1 MSRLALF
8 VALCCL
14 VATAQAQSLL
24 RRPVAEQ
31 PSPTAAP
38 APSAPPTASPGMLAP
53 EKPAEERYPLPASAP
68 KYTPVTS
75 SLSAHSA
82 SLLLVQAPKPRT
94 YAVHDKVSIIIAES
108 STQSSQQK
116 LDAKK
121 DSSLKAA
128 VNKFPDL
135 AMFLEGNLT
144 NVGTGTIASADVTGS
159 RNFKGDG
166 KFERTDKFQ
175 DRIQATVI
183 DVKPNGVLVLE
194 ARKTVGQ
201 DREVRTLVLSGECR
215 REDITENNT
224 ILSSQLA
231 ELTIMA
237 YAQGDAKDTAS
248 KGVITRFLDTIFNF

>member
-1 MSRLALF
+1 MNTLLILAAVCTL
-8 VALCCL
+8 
-14 VATAQAQSLL
+14 ATSAHAQSLL
-24 RRPVAEQ
+24 RRPVAE
-31 PSPTAAP
+31 PAAP
-38 APSAPPTASPGMLAP
+38 APQAPAASPGMLAP
-53 EKPAEERYPLPASAP
+53 DPAQPTSPQFPLPAAAPRSA
-68 KYTPVTS
+68 PVTS
-75 SLSAHSA
+75 SLTAHSA
-82 SLLLVQAPKPRT
+82 SLLLVEAPKPRT
-94 YAVHDKVSIIIAES
+94 YAVHDKVSIIISES
-108 STQSSQQK
+108 SSQSSQQK

-121 DSSLKAA
+121 DASLKAA

-144 NVGTGTIASADVTGS
+144 NIGTGPIASADLSGS
-159 RNFKGDG
+159 KNFKGDG

-183 DVKPNGVLVLE
+183 DAKPNGVLVLE

-231 ELTIMA
+231 ELTILA
-237 YAQGDAKDTAS
+237 HAAGDTKDTAT
-248 KGVITRFLDTIFNF
+248 KGVLTRIFDTIFNF